1 MTAPLLEVN
10 DLCIARAG
18 QEVVSGVSFAL
29 QSGSDTAV
37 IGPNGAGKSTLVQA
51 LVGLLPHHGGTIR
64 LLGQTLPR
72 SGRLPERFAIRWPI
86 CRKSC

>member
-1 MTAPLLEVN
+1 MLEVN
-10 DLCIARAG
+10 DLRIERAG

-37 IGPNGAGKSTLVQA
+37 IGPNGAGKSTLVHA

-64 LLGQTLPR
+64 LLGHTLPR
-72 SGRLPERFAIRWPI
+72 SGRCPERFAIRWLI